1 MKRSVPGGV
10 DGMPMRSG
18 LNPEYR
24 VFDFCEFNG
33 SGASVG
39 DNRLLKAT
47 PLCDVAGFEGVF
59 EESVVVADLG
69 DDASIAWSRIDLRTY
84 FGWIVTL

>member
-10 DGMPMRSG
+10 DGVPMRSG

-24 VFDFCEFNG
+24 VFDFREFNG

-39 DNRLLKAT
+39 DNRLLKVT
-47 PLCDVAGFEGVF
+47 LLCDVAGFEG
-59 EESVVVADLG
+59 ESDESVVVAEPG
-69 DDASIAWSRIDLRTY
+69 DDSSIAWSRIDLLILV
-84 FGWIVTL
+84 G

>member
-10 DGMPMRSG
+10 DGVPMRPG

-24 VFDFCEFNG
+24 VFEFREFNG

-39 DNRLLKAT
+39 DNRLRKEAS
-47 PLCDVAGFEGVF
+47 LCDIAGFEGES
-59 EESVVVADLG
+59 EESVVVAEPG
-69 DDASIAWSRIDLRTY
+69 DDSSIAWSRIDLLILA
-84 FGWIVTL
+84 GW